1 MHVFEVA
8 RECWT
13 AFWDRGGADALF
25 APRGWTEMA
34 ALRADLHLLPPASSA
49 SPLRLF
55 LAARTSSSGDVA
67 ARGIDATFFCIA
79 RASQIDGEKRSDF
92 KIGTSGNFYRKP
104 WDGRSL
110 TLSSGPPSF
119 LSTFSFQ
126 PFCSLTTPPIGRTPF
141 FSPSSCPIN
150 TNTNCATRQLPLP

>member
-8 RECWT
+8 WEGWT
-13 AFWDRGGADALF
+13 AFGGRGWPSALF

-34 ALRADLHLLPPASSA
+34 ALRADLDLLPPASSA

-55 LAARTSSSGDVA
+55 LAEMPLHFRPRLSSRD
-67 ARGIDATFFCIA
+67 RRDFPFHIA
-79 RASQIDGEKRSDF
+79 PASHIDGEKRSDF

-110 TLSSGPPSF
+110 TLSSHPPSF
-119 LSTFSFQ
+119 LSTFSLQHFR
-126 PFCSLTTPPIGRTPF
+126 SLTTRPIP
-141 FSPSSCPIN
+141 
-150 TNTNCATRQLPLP
+150 